1 MYYDYDYLKAKNE
14 IQRTVPKGHNVGLE
28 GYTGSMSESTS
39 NTPKPVIYAARTVV
53 ANGYTLHPE
62 VLDLDGDARVRVVS
76 DSGNEIQ
83 IPFEFLAALASRA
96 GNARA
101 LIDSEIDAQRK
112 AFIGDI
118 TAYGLTRPTAMHLT
132 KPDTAPTDDG
142 NPVLKWV
149 RGDNNDS
156 SKSGWSLYLGGAENA
171 VVGFA
176 QWNDRAAIESLV
188 ELMDSPDSMMT
199 IAGISTPEP
208 IAALT
213 ARMTARNL
221 RVSRSLPGIDLGKV
235 RKILYDANLG
245 STEANGRY
253 NSSRLRLLTIKS
265 GGKNVPVAAAISAPS
280 MPSRPLTEE
289 ENALGWRE
297 KRTLQDALISEA
309 RGPWMEKTKAAMIAA
324 GWRVLDLNPPRRAH
338 YYAGTN
344 DVVWATRLD
353 AETWSSVAAAAN
365 AAAGELE
372 MSRGSVL

>member
-1 MYYDYDYLKAKNE
+1 
-14 IQRTVPKGHNVGLE
+14 
-28 GYTGSMSESTS
+28 MSESTP
-39 NTPKPVIYAARTVV
+39 NTPKPFIYAARTVGD
-53 ANGYTLHPE
+53 NGYTLYPE

-118 TAYGLTRPTAMHLT
+118 STYGLTRPTSMHLT

-149 RGDNNDS
+149 RSENNDPA
-156 SKSGWSLYLGGAENA
+156 KSGWSLYLGGAETA

-176 QWNDRAAIESLV
+176 RWNDRAAIESLV

-199 IAGISTPEP
+199 IAGITTPEP

-221 RVSRSLPGIDLGKV
+221 RASRSLPGIDLGKV

-245 STEANGRY
+245 STEESGRY
-253 NSSRLRLLTIKS
+253 NSARLRLLTIKS
-265 GGKNVPVAAAISAPS
+265 GGKNVPVAAAISAPT

-289 ENALGWRE
+289 ESALNWRE
-297 KRTLQDALISEA
+297 KRLLQDALISEA
-309 RGPWMEKTKAAMIAA
+309 RGPWLEKAKAAMTAA
-324 GWRVLDLNPPRRAH
+324 GWRVLNLNPPRRAH
-338 YYAGTN
+338 YASST

-365 AAAGELE
+365 VAAGELE